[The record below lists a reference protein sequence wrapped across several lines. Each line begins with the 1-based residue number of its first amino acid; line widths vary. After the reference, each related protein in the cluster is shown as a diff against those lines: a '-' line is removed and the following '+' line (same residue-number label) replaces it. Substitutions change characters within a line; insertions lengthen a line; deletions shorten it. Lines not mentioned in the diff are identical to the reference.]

1 MGDRFKAPVKLV
13 GDYTVH
19 LARVNGMKIANTL
32 AMGLGLSCRID
43 TLHMLQERVEALSR
57 TGREMHDDYL
67 RFLEFRED
75 ADASQDWRW

>member
-43 TLHMLQERVEALSR
+43 TLHML
-57 TGREMHDDYL
+57 
-67 RFLEFRED
+67 
-75 ADASQDWRW
+75 